1 MARKKELDV
10 NIRRFR
16 ETVNRKNKEL
26 MEFKIKNDVRT
37 VEQSELLKRTG
48 GFEQQWLVQKF
59 GALFERQV
67 KVIDV
72 NGIRT
77 EVGTNYF
84 RSLQEYKSQ
93 FDKSMQKDAI
103 KKYNKEIKELA
114 QYIGVDVTELEKGDI
129 KSVNQLSKLLQQTR
143 AYETNTVFDSGETT
157 RTWTSEQWREVDE
170 FKNHLTSDD
179 AIALEYAIQ
188 KRDYDK
194 IQYFIDNDNNSG
206 LKAKIGKIIDID
218 KDLFEE

>member
-37 VEQSELLKRTG
+37 VEQKELLKRTG

-59 GALFERQV
+59 GTLFERQV
-67 KVIDV
+67 KVLNV
-72 NGIRT
+72 NGVRT

-93 FDKSMQKDAI
+93 FDKSMQKEAI
-103 KKYNKEIKELA
+103 KRYNKEVKELA

-157 RTWTSEQWREVDE
+157 RTWTSEQWKEVDE

-206 LKAKIGKIIDID
+206 LKSKIGKIIDID